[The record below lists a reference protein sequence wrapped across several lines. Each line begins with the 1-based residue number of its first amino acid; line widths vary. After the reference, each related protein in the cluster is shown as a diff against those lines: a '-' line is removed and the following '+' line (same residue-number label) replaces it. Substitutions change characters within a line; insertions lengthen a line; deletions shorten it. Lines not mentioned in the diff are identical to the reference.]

1 MSSILNVL
9 GEGRSAL
16 FSFHKTTRAELMA
29 QPRTLADKLE
39 AAGLT
44 IDLSKTAWEGMNIA
58 KAALE
63 EARKIGGPKA
73 NAEERMEKAES
84 RIRELRLLA
93 RLYAAR
99 GDRVKLASLARE
111 AASVAR
117 QVGKAAS
124 EFSVGMAAT
133 TARDEGASSSI
144 SFSRSTT
151 LTASSVEMSSSSSS
165 ETVLTAVSA
174 AGVDAA
180 ATMTTTSSSATLTA
194 TSISLT
200 SETSLTVGTGGLSGS
215 STDESVSEAGS
226 SSIWGAA
233 MARGEAWR
241 ARHDEAEAFLRR
253 GRTVLAQV
261 KAIITEAKRAAETD
275 PDEKAREER
284 KKELEEYE
292 KSISDA
298 DDSFKEVTA
307 SVNGDGSLS
316 PNPST
321 SSDSTISSA
330 VDSPLSDSTSVSTP
344 SLDTTA

>member
-1 MSSILNVL
+1 MSSILNIL
-9 GEGRSAL
+9 GEGRNAL
-16 FSFHKTTRAELMA
+16 FSLHKTSRAELMA

-144 SFSRSTT
+144 SLSRSTT
-151 LTASSVEMSSSSSS
+151 LTASSVEMSSSSS
-165 ETVLTAVSA
+165 ETVLTSVPATGA
-174 AGVDAA
+174 DAA
-180 ATMTTTSSSATLTA
+180 ATMTTTESSATLTA

-200 SETSLTVGTGGLSGS
+200 TETSLTVGSDGLSGS
-215 STDESVSEAGS
+215 STEESVSGAGS
-226 SSIWGAA
+226 STIWGAA
-233 MARGEAWR
+233 IARGEAWR
-241 ARHDEAEAFLRR
+241 ARHEEAEAFLRR

-298 DDSFKEVTA
+298 NDSFREVTA

-316 PNPST
+316 PDPSA

>member
-9 GEGRSAL
+9 GDGRNAL
-16 FSFHKTTRAELMA
+16 FSLHKTTRAELMA

-44 IDLSKTAWEGMNIA
+44 IDLSKTAWEGMNVA

-73 NAEERMEKAES
+73 NAEERMEKAEA
-84 RIRELRLLA
+84 RIRDLRLLA

-99 GDRVKLASLARE
+99 GDRAKLATLARE
-111 AASVAR
+111 AAAVAR

-133 TARDEGASSSI
+133 TARDEGGSTQVSLSS
-144 SFSRSTT
+144 STT
-151 LTASSVEMSSSSSS
+151 LTSVSVETSSSSS
-165 ETVLTAVSA
+165 EAVLTSDPSTGADPA
-174 AGVDAA
+174 
-180 ATMTTTSSSATLTA
+180 ATLTTTNSSTTLSA

-200 SETSLTVGTGGLSGS
+200 SETSLTIGSAGSPVSSSDESGSETGS
-215 STDESVSEAGS
+215 ST
-226 SSIWGAA
+226 IWGGV

-241 ARHDEAEAFLRR
+241 ARHEEAEAFLRR
-253 GRTVLAQV
+253 GRVVLAQV

-298 DDSFKEVTA
+298 NDSFKEVTA
-307 SVNGDGSLS
+307 SVNGDGSLV
-316 PNPST
+316 PNPSF
-321 SSDSTISSA
+321 SSDL
-330 VDSPLSDSTSVSTP
+330 VDSVSIDAPSSEPSSISTP
-344 SLDTTA
+344 GLDTTA